1 MALSGDEIERYARH
15 LVLPEVGGPGQAK
28 LKAARVLVIGAG
40 GLGAPVLMYLA
51 AAGVGTLGIV
61 DDDIVSLSNLQR
73 QIIHDT
79 ERIGALKTASAAA
92 AIARVNPHVRVEQ
105 HPVRITAANALDL
118 VAGYDIVA
126 DGSDN
131 FATRFLL
138 GDACFLARRT
148 LVTGAVGRF
157 DGQLSTFKPHETAPD
172 GSPYPTYR
180 CLHPEAPAPGLIPPC
195 AEAGVLGA
203 LPGVIGAMQ
212 ALEVI
217 KEIAGIGDT
226 LAGRMLMYDGL
237 SARTLIARVA
247 WWPENPL
254 NGRNATI
261 TDLSHHAA

>member
-1 MALSGDEIERYARH
+1 MALSAGEIERYARH
-15 LVLPEVGGPGQAK
+15 IVLPEIGGAGQAK
-28 LKAARVLVIGAG
+28 LKGARALVIGAG

-51 AAGVGTLGIV
+51 AAGVGTLGVV
-61 DDDIVSLSNLQR
+61 DDDTVSLSNLQR

-79 ERIGALKTASAAA
+79 DRIGMPKTMSAAA
-92 AIARVNPHVRVEQ
+92 AIARVNPHVKVEQ
-105 HPVRITAANALDL
+105 HPVRITAVNALDL
-118 VAGYDIVA
+118 ISRYDIVA

-138 GDACFLARRT
+138 GDATFLARRT

-172 GSPYPTYR
+172 GTPYPTWR
-180 CLHPEAPAPGLIPPC
+180 CLHPEAPPPGLIPPC

-217 KEIAGIGDT
+217 KEIAGIGET
-226 LAGRMLMYDGL
+226 LAGRLLMYDAL
-237 SARTLIARVA
+237 SARTFIARVA
-247 WWPENPL
+247 WWPDNPL
-254 NGRNATI
+254 NGRNPTI
-261 TDLSHHAA
+261 RDLSHHTA